1 MQIPTIRAVD
11 ADENGNDPLTI
22 EFVDGTPNLA
32 FRITTDGS
40 IITTSRRL
48 DRETE
53 PTFNITVRVRDEA
66 NHETEAHLII
76 DLTDFNDNAP
86 RFLETPSELAVRVPE
101 NIEVGEIIQKVNV
114 TDADID
120 SNAVVT
126 FSMMGDRGYFAID
139 IHTGV
144 ISIIQS
150 LDRETIPSYN
160 LTIFATNAVRP
171 TLDNST
177 TFTVTVENRNDNDP
191 VFTMSSF
198 VGNVT
203 EEVPV
208 GTRLNLFVHAED
220 QDPGSMVQYTLVPG
234 TTTLFDVDPNTGQIY
249 TTGRIDRETSNFH
262 FFMVEAN
269 DTLIGSMKPTA
280 LVEVM
285 VLDINDQ
292 TPIFEEEVYEND
304 VYELTPANVILF
316 IINARDDDIGT
327 NAEIEYTIDGV
338 SPPSSAGLF
347 AINGNSGSIF
357 PTREVI
363 LMMGDPLKINLTIRA
378 TDRGPGRNSETVTV
392 MLDLVDRNT
401 DVPQFEQPHYNFSVL
416 ENVNKVVFGMV
427 NATEMDLGENARILY
442 HILPREG
449 SESEKF
455 YIDAMVSTQTNNAR
469 TDNITSSLILRPP
482 ASLRFWLHNLFFFE
496 GKIILLCLNS
506 LLSIATL

>member
-1 MQIPTIRAVD
+1 MLYFLHSCKLNQIPTIRAID
-11 ADENGNDPLTI
+11 ADEDGNDPLII

-40 IITTSRRL
+40 TITTSRRL

-53 PTFNITVRVRDEA
+53 PTFNITVRVRDVA
-66 NHETEAHLII
+66 NHETETYLII

-86 RFLETPSELAVRVPE
+86 QFLETPAELAIRVPE
-101 NIEVGEIIQKVNV
+101 NIEVGEVVQQVNV

-126 FSMMGDRGYFAID
+126 FSMMGARGYFGID
-139 IHTGV
+139 IHTGA
-144 ISIIQS
+144 ISVIQS
-150 LDRETIPSYN
+150 LDRELIQSYN
-160 LTIFATNAVRP
+160 LTIIATNAVRP

-203 EEVPV
+203 EEVPIN
-208 GTRLNLFVHAED
+208 TRLNLFVHAED

-249 TTGRIDRETSNFH
+249 TTGRIDREASNFH

-292 TPIFEEEVYEND
+292 SPIFEEEVYEND

-316 IINARDDDIGT
+316 IISANDDDIGT
-327 NAEIEYTIDGV
+327 NAEIEYSIASV

-347 AINGNSGSIF
+347 AINDNSGSIF
-357 PTREVI
+357 PTREVR
-363 LMMGDPLKINLTIRA
+363 LMVGDPLTINLTIRA
-378 TDRGPGRNSETVTV
+378 TDRGPGRNSETVIVT
-392 MLDLVDRNT
+392 LDLVDRNT
-401 DVPQFEQPHYNFSVL
+401 GGPQFEQPHYNFSVF
-416 ENVNKVVFGMV
+416 ENANNVLFGTV
-427 NATEMDLGENARILY
+427 TANEMSPDLGENARILY
-442 HILPREG
+442 HISPREG

-455 YIDAMVSTQTNNAR
+455 HINAMVST
-469 TDNITSSLILRPP
+469 
-482 ASLRFWLHNLFFFE
+482 
-496 GKIILLCLNS
+496 
-506 LLSIATL
+506 